1 MNKLEQMRASDNA
14 EDAVDDYDAV
24 YDSSKKKTD
33 LDSFKEDYFTRYS
46 DIKISIKEDW

>member
-1 MNKLEQMRASDNA
+1 MNKLEQLRASDNA

-24 YDSSKKKTD
+24 YQPSKNKSEI
-33 LDSFKEDYFTRYS
+33 DSFKEDYFTRYS

>member
-1 MNKLEQMRASDNA
+1 MNKLEQLRASDNA

-24 YDSSKKKTD
+24 YKPTKKSEI
-33 LDSFKEDYFTRYS
+33 DSFKEDYFTLYS